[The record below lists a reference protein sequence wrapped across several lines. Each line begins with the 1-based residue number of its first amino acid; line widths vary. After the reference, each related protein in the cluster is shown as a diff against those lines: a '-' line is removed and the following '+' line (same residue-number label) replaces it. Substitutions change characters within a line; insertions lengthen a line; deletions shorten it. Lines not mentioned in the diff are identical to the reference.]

1 MDLLGLADF
10 FGWLGFDNDVDHDV
24 LAEEILNIRDAIA
37 LLKPL
42 SGADPL
48 VLTVRRLSCDIRTRY
63 RLHV

>member
-10 FGWLGFDNDVDHDV
+10 FGWLGFESETEQDV
-24 LAEEILNIRDAIA
+24 LETEILAIRDAIS

-48 VLTVRRLSCDIRTRY
+48 VLTVCKLSSSSTR
-63 RLHV
+63 HSV